1 MSTAIWLPFFAS
13 KSASLA
19 SMRLTA
25 PPDNVPVRSVT
36 RAVSGGTAT
45 SALATSAARPATT
58 LTASRDIR
66 SLILVRRCAGRGRC
80 GGWGRCA
87 GRRRRREIHGRRLG
101 NRRFVLDG
109 EIRLLLV
116 AELHRRQIG
125 GERSHRDVVVLYRL
139 DVAVAR
145 HGDAILRALELGL
158 QIAE

>member
-66 SLILVRRCAGRGRC
+66 SLILVRRCAGR
-80 GGWGRCA
+80 
-87 GRRRRREIHGRRLG
+87 RRRREIHGRRLG

-116 AELHRRQIG
+116 AEHHRRQIG
-125 GERSHRDVVVLYRL
+125 GE
-139 DVAVAR
+139 
-145 HGDAILRALELGL
+145 
-158 QIAE
+158 